1 MSFGHQASQKLQE
14 WWILPWAFSVRAILR
29 RKDWSCFEVC
39 RIHEEARKIPNK
51 TTKSK
56 GCETRWER
64 ERDGNYGYY
73 YNANILLWRFKMA
86 HGTLGMLDAIVTFQ
100 DGAVLEPTDNLF
112 SRFLVLGTCA
122 GYPRTHRVTS
132 DSIRKRLLRRR
143 NKKKITRWIEDINS
157 IFSWWKTIFYS
168 LAGLLLKILFS
179 LLEKIK
185 FISSCRRVM
194 FLSILYI
201 SLLF

>member
-1 MSFGHQASQKLQE
+1 MYERFRKEKIDIALKFVEFTKKQERSQIK
-14 WWILPWAFSVRAILR
+14 PRNPKVAKRA
-29 RKDWSCFEVC
+29 
-39 RIHEEARKIPNK
+39 
-51 TTKSK
+51 
-56 GCETRWER
+56 
-64 ERDGNYGYY
+64 GNYGYY

-86 HGTLGMLDAIVTFQ
+86 HGTLGMLDAIVKFQ

-112 SRFLVLGTCA
+112 SRFLVLGACA
-122 GYPRTHRVTS
+122 GYPRTHRVTN

-143 NKKKITRWIEDINS
+143 NKKKITRWIEDIDS

-168 LAGLLLKILFS
+168 LAALLLKILFS

>member
-1 MSFGHQASQKLQE
+1 MYKRFRKEKIDLALKFVEFTKKQERSQIK
-14 WWILPWAFSVRAILR
+14 PRNPKVA
-29 RKDWSCFEVC
+29 K
-39 RIHEEARKIPNK
+39 
-51 TTKSK
+51 
-56 GCETRWER
+56 
-64 ERDGNYGYY
+64 RDGNYGYY

-122 GYPRTHRVTS
+122 GYPRTHRVTN

-168 LAGLLLKILFS
+168 LAALLLKILFS